1 MNWNLI
7 PQVDRFIDKV
17 LAPVRAVLGG
27 LASKEG
33 EVGKRPK
40 TPCEDICDDLL
51 EEQLPGQVKS

>member
-27 LASKEG
+27 LASKDG
-33 EVGKRPK
+33 GVGKRQK